1 MFRTLRAALTLIAF
15 LFAAPLLAQQA
26 VRSYPARPFKIVIP
40 LGPGNSLEIAVRMVA
55 EKLTAALGQPF
66 VIEPQP
72 GAAGQIGTANVA
84 RAAADG
90 YTLLAANDGIITM
103 LPNLHKKVPYDSLR
117 DFQPITQLVGIPF
130 VLITHPSVQAAS
142 VGELIALAKSQ
153 PGKLEFSSG
162 GNGSAQQLAME
173 LFMSM
178 TGTRLTHVPYK
189 GAPQA
194 AMDVVSGQIP
204 VAFAGVPI
212 VAALV
217 KENKLRA
224 LGVAG
229 NQRLPLLPGTPTFD
243 EQGVPFHFIAWGGL
257 FAPAGTPMQI
267 VNRLNQ
273 ESIKALRSPD
283 IQERLGAFGLQA
295 YGSSPEKFAEIIRSD
310 LARIAE
316 VVKAA
321 GIPQE

>member
-26 VRSYPARPFKIVIP
+26 VRAYPARPVKIVIP

-55 EKLTAALGQPF
+55 EKLTVALGQPF

-72 GAAGQIGTANVA
+72 GAAGQIGAANVA

-103 LPNLHKKVPYDSLR
+103 LPNLRKKVPYDSLR

-130 VLITHPSVQAAS
+130 VLITHPSVPAAN

-162 GNGSAQQLAME
+162 GNGSSQQLAME

-178 TGTRLTHVPYK
+178 TDTRFTHVPYK

-217 KENKLRA
+217 KEKKLRA

-229 NQRLPLLPGTPTFD
+229 NQRLALLPGTPTFD